1 MDAKYLDVR
10 RVRDGR
16 VCEIRLQRPPVNVLN
31 LEMLAELERVLGAA
45 TEAVVVLRG
54 EGKVFSAGVDVADHV
69 PEKVEEM
76 IRVFHAALTRL
87 ESLPAVSVAA
97 VHGAALG
104 GGCEVALACDLVVVA
119 ADARLGLPE
128 IRLGVFPPWAAAR
141 FPGRYAGSVLADM
154 ILTGE
159 EMTGA
164 SAHAFG
170 LASRLAAPGE
180 LERTLDTLL
189 DQLLRNSDAAL
200 RHARRALALGRACT
214 DNLGA
219 VERLYLGELMAT
231 ADATEGLKSFMERRA
246 PVWRHR

>member
-1 MDAKYLDVR
+1 MDTKYLDVR

-31 LEMLAELERVLGAA
+31 LEMLAELERVLGAT
-45 TEAVVVLRG
+45 TEAVVLLRG
-54 EGKVFSAGVDVADHV
+54 EGKMFSAGVDVADHV

-76 IRVFHAALTRL
+76 IRVFHAALARL
-87 ESLPAVSVAA
+87 EGLPAVSIAA

-119 ADARLGLPE
+119 ADVRLGLPE

-141 FPGRYAGSVLADM
+141 FPGRYADSVLADM

-164 SAHAFG
+164 RAHALG

-180 LERTLDTLL
+180 LDRVLDTLL

-200 RHARRALALGRACT
+200 RHARRALALGRAGT
-214 DNLGA
+214 DNLPA

-231 ADATEGLKSFMERRA
+231 ADATEGLRSFMERRP